1 MKRRLAISIGLL
13 SCSMVAFQVAL
24 MQILSISQWNHFAYM
39 VISVAMLGFGASGT
53 ALAFLRNHLVP
64 KIGSNLAFL
73 MIFTSLSIMG
83 ILFFSRTV
91 FGGFDSYLVFYEK
104 RHYLN
109 LICSYLM
116 LFVPFFLGASAL
128 GLAYSHYASDIGR
141 LYFADLAG
149 SGMGGLLMLIL
160 LWHVSPSVVPFVIA
174 CLPLV
179 AGLLIFRHNGKTVA
193 EKTGLLTL
201 ALLAL
206 VLLVAGFLNPPILPS
221 SQYKSLSR
229 ALLLPDARVV
239 ETINSPYGQLKRV
252 SAPALR
258 YAPGLSL
265 GYTGQV
271 PVTEVLF
278 HNGDWLGPL
287 VPMALPEREETVV
300 LSALPGTPD
309 AEGAQES
316 LDGKETGHYLDYST
330 QALPYVIGTPGKVFV
345 ADAATGLQA
354 GYALSRGAKE
364 IVAVEPN
371 STVVGMVTRNIA
383 VPGEQI
389 SFIAGH
395 SRYHVQQDDRYD
407 LILLPETGSFGG
419 SSGILALEEQY
430 LFTLD
435 AFSLL
440 WDRLS
445 PGGMIAATLWVDY
458 PPRSTFKL
466 LATMAVTAESKG
478 VEDPADHIV
487 AVRSWST
494 ITCVLVKNKVSANN
508 IDKIRTFCQS
518 RQFDPLLY
526 PGIHPEEREV
536 YNMLQDKSFFRT
548 TDLLLTREREKLFRE
563 YDFQI
568 RPATDSRPY
577 FSQFLK
583 LGRLSKMREV
593 FGSASMPFLEVGYL
607 IVLLTMAQIFL
618 ASFLFIVLPLI
629 FKKVPGKGKTSLLV
643 FFSFIGIGYMFAEM
657 VFIQQFTLF
666 FGSPLYAASAVLSA
680 MLFFSGT
687 GSACSQK
694 MVTGSPRLRLVAGVI
709 AVLLALLALFLPS
722 LMKATIGNPLPVKV
736 LLCALVIGPPAF
748 LMGMMFPSAILA
760 IRHVGDGSLIP
771 WAWAVNGSFSVI
783 STALAAVISVEA
795 GYQTVMWVAVAAYLM
810 AGISTR
816 FRLFS
821 IFVK

>member
-24 MQILSISQWNHFAYM
+24 MQILSGCQWNHFAYM

-53 ALAFLRNHLVP
+53 ALAFLKKYLVQ
-64 KIGSNLAFL
+64 KIGTTLALL
-73 MIFTSLSIMG
+73 MIFTSISIMG
-83 ILFFSRTV
+83 TLFLSRTV

-104 RHYLN
+104 RQYLN
-109 LICSYLM
+109 LVCSYFM
-116 LFVPFFLGASAL
+116 LFVPFFLGASAI
-128 GLAYSHYASDIGR
+128 GLAYSHYALDIGR

-149 SGMGGLLMLIL
+149 SGTGGLLMLLL
-160 LWHVSPSVVPFVIA
+160 LWVVSPSQAPFVIA
-174 CLPLV
+174 CLPLA
-179 AGLLIFRHNGKTVA
+179 AGLLIFPSGRKTVA
-193 EKTGLLTL
+193 EKTGFLTL

-206 VLLVAGFLNPPILPS
+206 VLLFTGLLNPPLLPS

-229 ALLLPDARVV
+229 TLLLPDARVV
-239 ETINSPYGQLKRV
+239 ETKNSPYGQLKRV

-265 GYTGQV
+265 SYNGVV
-271 PVTEVLF
+271 PVTEAIF
-278 HNGDWLGPL
+278 NNGDWMGPL
-287 VPMALPEREETVV
+287 VPVPGKRTKDTLDLKGAPDREDAPETE
-300 LSALPGTPD
+300 
-309 AEGAQES
+309 
-316 LDGKETGHYLDYST
+316 HFLDYST
-330 QALPYVIGTPGKVFV
+330 QALPYVMGTPKKVFV
-345 ADAATGLQA
+345 ADAATGWQA
-354 GYALSRGAKE
+354 VYALSREAE
-364 IVAVEPN
+364 AIIAVEPN
-371 STVVGMVTRNIA
+371 SAAVGMVSRHMNFPKDRIRF
-383 VPGEQI
+383 V
-389 SFIAGH
+389 AGH
-395 SRYHVQQDDRYD
+395 SRYYLQKDDRYD
-407 LILLPETGSFGG
+407 LILLPEAGSFGG

-445 PGGMIAATLWVDY
+445 PGGMIAVTLWMDQ
-458 PPRSTFKL
+458 PPRSTLKM
-466 LATMAVTAESKG
+466 LATMVVTAESRK
-478 VEDPADHIV
+478 VENPADHIV

-494 ITCVLVKNKVSANN
+494 ITLVLSKSKVSSST
-508 IDKIRTFCQS
+508 IEKIRTFCHT

-526 PGIHPEEREV
+526 PGIRPREREE
-536 YNMLQDKSFFRT
+536 YNVLQDTSLFLA
-548 TDLLLTREREKLFRE
+548 TDLIFTRERETLFRE

-583 LGRLSKMREV
+583 LGRLSKMRDV

-607 IVLLTMAQIFL
+607 IVLLTMVQIVL
-618 ASFLFIVLPLI
+618 SSFLFIVLPLI
-629 FKKVPGKGKTSLLV
+629 FRKVPGKGKAGLLV
-643 FFSFIGIGYMFAEM
+643 FFSGIGIGYMLAEM

-687 GSACSQK
+687 GSAFSHK
-694 MVTGSPRLRLVAGVI
+694 LITGSPRLRLVAGLTGM
-709 AVLLALLALFLPS
+709 LLALLALCLPA
-722 LMKATIGNPLPVKV
+722 LMRVAIGSPLVVKV
-736 LLCALVIGPPAF
+736 LFCALVIGPPAF
-748 LMGMMFPSAILA
+748 LMGMMFPSAIRA
-760 IRHVGDGSLIP
+760 IRPVNEGSLIP

-795 GYQTVMWVAVAAYLM
+795 GYQAVMWMAAATYLI

-821 IFVK
+821 IFV

>member
-1 MKRRLAISIGLL
+1 
-13 SCSMVAFQVAL
+13 MVAFQVAL
-24 MQILSISQWNHFAYM
+24 MQILSICQWNHFAYM

-53 ALAFLRNHLVP
+53 ALAFLKKYMIP
-64 KIGSNLAFL
+64 KIGTNLAIL

-83 ILFFSRTV
+83 ILFLSRTV

-109 LICSYLM
+109 LVFSYIM
-116 LFVPFFLGASAL
+116 LFVPFFLGASAI
-128 GLAYSHYASDIGR
+128 GLAYCYYASDIGR

-149 SGMGGLLMLIL
+149 SGIGGLLMLLL
-160 LWHVSPSVVPFVIA
+160 LWHVSPSAVPFVIA
-174 CLPLV
+174 CLPLA
-179 AGLLIFRHNGKTVA
+179 AGLLLFPQGSKTVA

-201 ALLAL
+201 VLLAL
-206 VLLVAGFLNPPILPS
+206 VLLVAGLLNPPRLPS
-221 SQYKSLSR
+221 SQYKSLPR
-229 ALLLPDARVV
+229 TLLLPDARVM
-239 ETINSPYGQLKRV
+239 ETINSPYGELKRV

-265 GYTGQV
+265 SYSGQV

-287 VPMALPEREETVV
+287 VPMALPEREEAVV

-309 AEGAQES
+309 QEDAPES
-316 LDGKETGHYLDYST
+316 HDGTETGHYLDYST
-330 QALPYVIGTPGKVFV
+330 QALPYVMGTPGKVFV
-345 ADAATGLQA
+345 ADAATGLLA
-354 GYALSRGAKE
+354 GHALSRGVKE
-364 IVAVEPN
+364 IIAVEPN
-371 STVVGMVTRNIA
+371 SAVVGMVTGNID
-383 VPGEQI
+383 VPGERV
-389 SFIAGH
+389 SFITGH
-395 SRYHVQQDDRYD
+395 SRYHVQQADRYD
-407 LILLPETGSFGG
+407 LILLPENGSFGG

-445 PGGMIAATLWVDY
+445 PGGMIAATLWMDY
-458 PPRSTFKL
+458 PPRSTLKL

-478 VEDPADHIV
+478 VENPADHIV

-494 ITCVLVKNKVSANN
+494 ITCVLAKNKVSANN
-508 IDKIRTFCQS
+508 IDKIRAFCHS

-526 PGIHPEEREV
+526 PGIRPEEREV
-536 YNMLQDKSFFRT
+536 YNMLQDESFFRS
-548 TDLLLTREREKLFRE
+548 TDLLLKGERETLFRE

-583 LGRLSKMREV
+583 LGRLSKIREV

-629 FKKVPGKGKTSLLV
+629 FRKVPGKGKAGLLV
-643 FFSFIGIGYMFAEM
+643 FFSVIGIGYMFAEM

-680 MLFFSGT
+680 MLFFSGI

-694 MVTGSPRLRLVAGVI
+694 LVTGSVRLRLVAGVI
-709 AVLLALLALFLPS
+709 AVLLALLALCLPA
-722 LMKATIGNPLPVKV
+722 LMRAAMGSPLPVKV
-736 LLCALVIGPPAF
+736 LLCAMVIGPPAF
-748 LMGMMFPSAILA
+748 LMGMMFPSAIRA
-760 IRHVGDGSLIP
+760 IRQVSDGSLIP

-795 GYQTVMWVAVAAYLM
+795 GYQTVMLVAVAAYLL